1 MEWAPGGPER
11 KRMRLE
17 MRRAS
22 GDGFR
27 RSLLLILSLAAT
39 LPALARA
46 QQVSPTAFLGAA
58 QTAKAAAPGGAPQT
72 ATILGTVKDVN
83 GNVVPNAAI
92 TLAGSTG
99 QYSASA
105 SANGFFSLSVS
116 PGTYA
121 LAVSAPDLVPWTTS
135 VTVGAGDYREIPGIV
150 LKVKAV
156 VSTVHVTASERQL
169 ATQQVKLEEDQ
180 RILGAIPNFYVSYIP
195 NAAPMSTG
203 QKYSMAWKF
212 SIDPVNIIIAG
223 IAAGEEQAEDT
234 YPGYGQGMQGYGK
247 RFGAALAD
255 NFTSNM
261 IGGALLPGLLHQ
273 DPRFYYRGTG
283 STASRIGYA
292 ISTVFITRGDNGKWQ
307 PNYSFVL
314 GDFASGAI
322 SNLYY
327 PQQQRGWQITV
338 DTGAENLAW
347 GAVGALAE
355 EFVLKR
361 FTHGGEAGK

>member
-1 MEWAPGGPER
+1 MLVGT
-11 KRMRLE
+11 
-17 MRRAS
+17 RRA
-22 GDGFR
+22 GGFR
-27 RSLLLILSLAAT
+27 RL
-39 LPALARA
+39 
-46 QQVSPTAFLGAA
+46 AFLVLAQAAVLPGMALSQQTGPAAPAAGAA
-58 QTAKAAAPGGAPQT
+58 QTAT
-72 ATILGTVKDVN
+72 VLGTVKDMN
-83 GNVVPNAAI
+83 GNVVPNATVI
-92 TLAGSTG
+92 LTG
-99 QYSASA
+99 DQGKYDVDA
-105 SANGFFSLSVS
+105 SANGFFSVGVQ

-121 LAVSAPDLVPWTTS
+121 MTVSAAGLVPWTTS
-135 VTVGAGDYREIPGIV
+135 ITVNAGEYREIPGIV

-156 VSTVHVTASERQL
+156 VSTIQVTASEHQL
-169 ATQQVKLEEDQ
+169 ATQQVKMEEDQ
-180 RILGAIPNFYVSYIP
+180 RILGAIPNFYVSYLP

-212 SIDPVNIIIAG
+212 SIDPVNIIIGGIGAG
-223 IAAGEEQAEDT
+223 VEQAEDT

-247 RFGAALAD
+247 RFGAAMAD

-261 IGGALLPGLLHQ
+261 IGGAVLPALLHQ

-283 STASRIGYA
+283 STASRAWYSIE
-292 ISTVFITRGDNGKWQ
+292 TVFITKGDDGKWQ
-307 PNYSFVL
+307 PNYSFVV

-327 PQQQRGWQITV
+327 PKQQRGWSITV
-338 DTGAENLAW
+338 NTGLENLAW